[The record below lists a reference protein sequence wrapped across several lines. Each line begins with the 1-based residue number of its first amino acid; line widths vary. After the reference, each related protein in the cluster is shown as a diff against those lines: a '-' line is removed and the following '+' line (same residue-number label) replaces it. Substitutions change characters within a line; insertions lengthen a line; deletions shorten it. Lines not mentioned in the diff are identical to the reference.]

1 MKSAFVA
8 CLVAAVSTAL
18 DCKDGYYQ
26 TTGYTGSTFCCN
38 DNDYR
43 DCYCEDGYEFDD
55 FNFECDKVGKTPFQK
70 FKDLFELNG
79 DGRWQ
84 LKQMPDLPQLSW
96 NDVDPAEV
104 ESWFQG
110 KMDLNSEQGQKWAEA
125 WIAYQDAIAQPW
137 NDFVDRAEELS
148 IEDAKLDAQTDEE
161 VIRFIS
167 DNTFVDGVSLTDKYP
182 QIDEWITEMKEN
194 ANYEEFFNFDPIKI
208 PTD

>member
-18 DCKDGYYQ
+18 DCKDGYYE
-26 TTGYTGSTFCCN
+26 TSGYTGSTFCCN

-96 NDVDPAEV
+96 NNVDPAEV

-110 KMDLNSEQGQKWAEA
+110 KMDLE
-125 WIAYQDAIAQPW
+125 
-137 NDFVDRAEELS
+137 
-148 IEDAKLDAQTDEE
+148 
-161 VIRFIS
+161 
-167 DNTFVDGVSLTDKYP
+167 
-182 QIDEWITEMKEN
+182 TE
-194 ANYEEFFNFDPIKI
+194 
-208 PTD
+208 